1 MIPDVTPNG
10 VFYLPPTGWLT
21 SFYNPPCK
29 NIKFYRQVSGLT
41 QEKLAEKADLSVKFI
56 SMIESNP
63 KRNISIQSLAKIAA
77 ALNIPLATLISKE
90 DDLKDQRPYTKMLI
104 DVLEKMPREV
114 SESFSMNFLEN
125 IKIFKKYSN

>member
-1 MIPDVTPNG
+1 M
-10 VFYLPPTGWLT
+10 
-21 SFYNPPCK
+21 
-29 NIKFYRQVSGLT
+29 KFYRQVSGLT

-90 DDLKDQRPYTKMLI
+90 DDLKDQRPYTKMLM
-104 DVLEKMPREV
+104 DVLEKMPQEV
-114 SESFSMNFLEN
+114 SESFSMNFLEEYQD
-125 IKIFKKYSN
+125 F

>member
-1 MIPDVTPNG
+1 M
-10 VFYLPPTGWLT
+10 
-21 SFYNPPCK
+21 
-29 NIKFYRQVSGLT
+29 T

-104 DVLEKMPREV
+104 DVLEKMLNHLAWT
-114 SESFSMNFLEN
+114 S
-125 IKIFKKYSN
+125 

>member
-1 MIPDVTPNG
+1 MSDFKLEIG
-10 VFYLPPTGWLT
+10 
-21 SFYNPPCK
+21 K

-77 ALNIPLATLISKE
+77 ALNVPLATLISKE
-90 DDLKDQRPYTKMLI
+90 DDLKDQRPYTKMLTG
-104 DVLEKMPREV
+104 VLEKMPQDV

-125 IKIFKKYSN
+125 IKIFRKYLK